1 LFITYNKYVVMNNDT
16 PVHKDLE
23 DLRSRVLDG
32 KWKYT
37 EETSEGTLT
46 YISAC
51 MELTQ
56 LLAVSAKL
64 VIAILV
70 IARIVYV

>member
-1 LFITYNKYVVMNNDT
+1 LFISYNQYVVTNDDT

-46 YISAC
+46 SIH
-51 MELTQ
+51 MELTL

-64 VIAILV
+64 VIAILG
-70 IARIVYV
+70 IAIIVYV